1 MNDMSFLILF
11 WIISILSVFYVVR
24 KNNSWHLMIS
34 SMVLFIY
41 SFVALNFNTT
51 LISASKDFKFAIDM
65 LNIFISIICGAMVS
79 VALSEIRKKYIK
91 E

>member
-1 MNDMSFLILF
+1 
-11 WIISILSVFYVVR
+11 
-24 KNNSWHLMIS
+24 
-34 SMVLFIY
+34 
-41 SFVALNFNTT
+41 VALNFNTT